1 MHKEQV
7 TVQNFTPDEFE
18 QLIQNMTSEE
28 GFIVHRSGVDDF
40 AAHQGPN
47 IHLQFHLNRNQNTL
61 VALVSFS
68 KWNPA
73 VSKEFVKEQ
82 ILRVTGKDDAT
93 DQVQPVPLQGTD
105 PNITATGVNQIKT
118 PPVVEKPAPPAPE
131 VDSNTESGFQNPV
144 SPDDTGKSDLPN
156 PQSSDVPPVENKN
169 PDIPKVTPVPKSAA

>member
-7 TVQNFTPDEFE
+7 TVQNFTPAEFE

-28 GFIVHRSGVDDF
+28 GFTVQRNDVDDF
-40 AAHQGPN
+40 SAHQGPN
-47 IHLQFHLNRNQNTL
+47 IHLQFHYNRNQNVL
-61 VALVSFS
+61 VVLVRFS

-73 VSKEFVKEQ
+73 VDKEFVKEQ
-82 ILRVTGKDDAT
+82 VLRVTGKDDAT

-118 PPVVEKPAPPAPE
+118 PPVAQQTPPAPE
-131 VDSNTESGFQNPV
+131 VDNKDDGGFQDNP
-144 SPDDTGKSDLPN
+144 SPDNTGESNLPD
-156 PQSSDVPPVENKN
+156 PQSSDVPPVTNTN